1 MNNVYLHN
9 VFSNHWIQSKWERG
23 VPNSSKMVAKVLRE
37 AMTAVFQS
45 VAIWDKMLTLDKY

>member
-1 MNNVYLHN
+1 MNNVYPHN

-45 VAIWDKMLTLDKY
+45 VAVWDKMLTLDKY